1 MTDRYASL
9 KQGLV
14 GCWIPSI
21 SGSGLLLPDLS
32 GRGNNG
38 SLVGMDAS
46 DWVSSQ
52 YGRAL
57 DFDGSNDRVNLGT
70 QSLSN
75 SARTVSGWMRLNA
88 TGINHALLDGS
99 TDTSIGRGL
108 HLRITN
114 GNVLRFWNYDANANA
129 TGATVLS
136 SGIWYNVCG
145 TFDGATTNRV
155 YLNGVFDGSNT
166 GDSTNSVSG
175 SFNIG
180 ASTLLNY
187 FTNGSIDDV
196 RIYSRALSEPE
207 IRLLATR
214 PGIGLRQESHRQT
227 FYQFPS
233 GARRKRILTGMP

>member
-1 MTDRYASL
+1 M
-9 KQGLV
+9 
-14 GCWIPSI
+14 
-21 SGSGLLLPDLS
+21 
-32 GRGNNG
+32 
-38 SLVGMDAS
+38 
-46 DWVSSQ
+46 
-52 YGRAL
+52 
-57 DFDGSNDRVNLGT
+57 DFDGVNDRVDLGT
-70 QSLSN
+70 RSLSN

-99 TDTSIGRGL
+99 TDASFGYGL

-136 SGIWYNVCG
+136 SGIWYHVCG
-145 TFDGATTNRV
+145 TFDGATANRV

-196 RIYSRALSEPE
+196 RIYSRALSQPE
-207 IRLLATR
+207 IRLLTSE
-214 PGIGLRQESHRQT
+214 PGIGFKPAKKLSRFSTRYPT
-227 FYQFPS
+227 N
-233 GARRKRILTGMP
+233 RRKIKSSTAFVSAIMTTQTSVKALSVHGVRVSQTVVVAISCLTKAVAGIMGR

>member
-1 MTDRYASL
+1 MAIVYNKLAPTD
-9 KQGLV
+9 GLV
-14 GCWIPSI
+14 LCLDSANRRSYPGTGTSWR
-21 SGSGLLLPDLS
+21 DLS
-32 GRGNNG
+32 GNGNVGTLTNG
-38 SLVGMDAS
+38 VTYSGQGMS
-46 DWVSSQ
+46 
-52 YGRAL
+52 
-57 DFDGSNDRVNLGT
+57 FDGMNDRVDLGT

-75 SARTVSGWMRLNA
+75 SARTVSGWIRLNA
-88 TGINHALLDGS
+88 TSINHALLDGS
-99 TDTSIGRGL
+99 TNTSFGFGL

-136 SGIWYNVCG
+136 SGIWYHVCG
-145 TFDGATTNRV
+145 TFDGVTTNRV

-196 RIYSRALSEPE
+196 RIYSRAL
-207 IRLLATR
+207 TN
-214 PGIGLRQESHRQT
+214 QE
-227 FYQFPS
+227 
-233 GARRKRILTGMP
+233 ILTLYNVSRRRFL